1 MLILPTKVKILCAWK
16 QLFLLKICLC
26 VNVKVGLSWILWHY
40 RTVKKQARD
49 WALLCMPTP
58 NTDHKGAIVYIKK
71 AFEKVPISL
80 QCIQTFLMHESNNQ
94 RKKKRKNCTSISSCY
109 LPAAANIS
117 GGSWTKR
124 KNLNYR
130 EWKRQALCEIWS
142 PVEHRDAPGELWA
155 QPTVIQSEHR

>member
-1 MLILPTKVKILCAWK
+1 MMLLLPTKGKVLCTWK
-16 QLFLLKICLC
+16 QLFLLRISLC
-26 VNVKVGLSWILWHY
+26 VNVNVRFSWNLWHY
-40 RTVKKQARD
+40 WTVQKQARD
-49 WALLCMPTP
+49 WGSLCMPTP

-71 AFEKVPISL
+71 VPILL
-80 QCIQTFLMHESNNQ
+80 QCTLPFLMHESNNS
-94 RKKKRKNCTSISSCY
+94 KKKKENCTSINSCY

-142 PVEHRDAPGELWA
+142 PAEHRDAPGELRA